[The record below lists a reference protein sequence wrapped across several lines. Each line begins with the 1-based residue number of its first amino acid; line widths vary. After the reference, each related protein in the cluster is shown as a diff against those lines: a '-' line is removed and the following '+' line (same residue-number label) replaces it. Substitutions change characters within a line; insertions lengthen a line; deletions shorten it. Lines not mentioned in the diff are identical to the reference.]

1 MNKPA
6 FSFYRLRLLG
16 CLLAAGTLPLA
27 AQPPQ
32 STEGQG
38 TISPI
43 GASQNPTGA
52 QPAPVQPP
60 GIPPVALKTQSKPA
74 VVRVNVTNQPWD
86 FMRPWAKRAPFS
98 RRAVGAVLADKRVL
112 VTGEL
117 VANANFVEFE
127 APDGGQKVS
136 ATVDVV
142 DYEANLALLKAEDPK
157 FMENFEPLEF
167 TEGAVGDTVSVWQLE
182 STGTVLVTKGSLTTA
197 EVARYPI
204 DESALLI
211 YRATVSLQFRDSSF
225 TLPVV
230 KDGKLAGLIM
240 RYDNATKSA
249 EIVPLPVIEHFLKD
263 AARAPYEGFP
273 RAGLAYSNTRDPQFR
288 RYIGLNGDT
297 SGGIYVTELLK
308 GGPAEKAGIQP
319 GDVIAEI
326 DGETIDQDGNYND
339 PAYGKLSLTHLMG
352 TRHFDGDTVK
362 VTVLRKG
369 KREKMGL
376 TLARRSPGQYVSEP
390 YVIDRAPKFY
400 ILGGLVLQEL
410 SRQLLKEWG
419 SDWSKKA
426 PEDFVYIDRH
436 QTELFKEGARKI
448 VVLSGMLPSALT
460 VGYEELR
467 QMVVKRIN
475 GVELNKLGDV
485 PVALANPV
493 QGLHKIEF
501 EGDPACIYLDA
512 AALADAD
519 AMLMQNYRIPVLKRL
534 E

>member
-6 FSFYRLRLLG
+6 LSLPLLRLLA
-16 CLLAAGTLPLA
+16 CLLAAGALPLA
-27 AQPPQ
+27 AQN
-32 STEGQG
+32 SEATGSNSSAG
-38 TISPI
+38 SP
-43 GASQNPTGA
+43 QNPSGA
-52 QPAPVQPP
+52 QPAPVQTP
-60 GIPPVALKTQSKPA
+60 GIPPEALKTQSKPA

-98 RRAVGAVLADKRVL
+98 RRAVGAVLSDKRVL

-117 VANANFVEFE
+117 EANANFIELE
-127 APDGGQKVS
+127 APEGGQKVS
-136 ATVDVV
+136 ASVDVV

-157 FMENFEPLEF
+157 FMKNFEPLAF
-167 TEGAVGDTVSVWQLE
+167 TEGTVGDTLSVWQLE
-182 STGTVLVTKGSLTTA
+182 NTGTVLVTKGSLTTA

-204 DESALLI
+204 DESALLV

-240 RYDNATKSA
+240 RYDNTTKSA
-249 EIVPLPVIEHFLKD
+249 EIVPTPVIEHFLKD

-273 RAGLAYSNTRDPQFR
+273 RAGMTYSNTRDPQFR

-297 SGGIYVTELLK
+297 SGGIYVTEVLK
-308 GGPAEKAGIQP
+308 GGPAEIAGIES

-326 DGETIDQDGNYND
+326 NGEAVDQDGNYND

-352 TRHFDGDTVK
+352 TRHFDGDTVQ

-369 KREKMGL
+369 QRKKMGL
-376 TLARRSPGQYVSEP
+376 TLARRSPGQFVSEP
-390 YVIDRAPKFY
+390 YVIDRAPRFY

-419 SDWSKKA
+419 ADWSKKA
-426 PEDFVYIDRH
+426 PEDFVYLDRH
-436 QTELFKEGARKI
+436 QTELFKDGGRKI

-475 GVELNKLGDV
+475 GVELNRLGDV

-493 QGLHKIEF
+493 EGLHKIEF
-501 EGDPACIYLDA
+501 DGDPSCVYLDA
-512 AALADAD
+512 ASLAEAD